1 MSSFKDISSGPH
13 DTYAQLS
20 AQQREQLRQ
29 HRLQESKTAKAL
41 IQRVAEKEEWP
52 EEDLENVLGCLG
64 LSGELDNDH
73 GSYAGLALPMSG
85 PGRAP
90 RRRPGA

>member
-1 MSSFKDISSGPH
+1 VSGFKDISSGPH

-29 HRLQESKTAKAL
+29 HRIQESKDAL
-41 IQRVAEKEEWP
+41 KLITRVAAKEGWS

-64 LSGELDNDH
+64 LTGELDSDH
-73 GSYAGLALPMSG
+73 GSYAVLTLPMSG
-85 PGRAP
+85 PGRPP
-90 RRRPGA
+90 RRHLGA

>member
-29 HRLQESKTAKAL
+29 HRIQESRDAL
-41 IQRVAEKEEWP
+41 KLITRVAANEDWP

-64 LSGELDNDH
+64 LTGELDSDPDLN
-73 GSYAGLALPMSG
+73 AGLALPMWG

-90 RRRPGA
+90 RRHPGA